1 MKNIILDNMILQKEN
16 KVLRQN
22 AKPVADPKN
31 TDIKNLIEKMAEVMF
46 AEPDGIGIAA
56 PQIGKSL
63 RIFLVAKEAAVRNA
77 DELRERIGDE
87 NKKRN
92 IDYLVFINPVVKN
105 FASKKMKDVEGC
117 LSVRGLYGEV
127 SRAEKI
133 TIEYLD
139 ESGKKRQRGASGL
152 FARVIQH
159 ELDHLDGVLFID
171 KAKNL
176 KKISNSQF
184 PISNEN

>member
-1 MKNIILDNMILQKEN
+1 MILQKESRA
-16 KVLRQN
+16 LRQN

-31 TDIKNLIEKMAEVMF
+31 TDIKNLVEKMAEAMF

-56 PQIGKSL
+56 PQIGKRL
-63 RIFLVAKEAAVRNA
+63 RIFLVAKEAAVKNA
-77 DELRERIGDE
+77 DELRSDVSPR
-87 NKKRN
+87 KKE
-92 IDYLVFINPVVKN
+92 YLVFINPVMKN
-105 FASKKMKDVEGC
+105 TSSKKEKDVEGC

-127 SRAEKI
+127 PRAEKI

-171 KAKNL
+171 KAKNIKRSPQNL
-176 KKISNSQF
+176 KDGL
-184 PISNEN
+184 